1 MAEEHKTEQ
10 ANASEK
16 ERLLRWKKPCRCTA
30 TVLKKNANQSDNGVL
45 MKQAAVPEQAALPG
59 SVKLDKEVAPDSA
72 ETVKSGKAASS
83 SAEALQSGKR
93 SGTKQC

>member
-16 ERLLRWKKPCRCTA
+16 ERLLRWKKPCRRTA

-72 ETVKSGKAASS
+72 E
-83 SAEALQSGKR
+83 ALQSGKR